1 MEMSKNE
8 DKLLKKA
15 WKETKKLN
23 ESETFL
29 LKDLFKGYK
38 WNRLAIEQ
46 RAALGKLFLDK
57 VNRKKSVDALEKN
70 SANQQIY
77 IKVGE

>member
-1 MEMSKNE
+1 MSKNE

-23 ESETFL
+23 ESEQFL